1 MSMRPVQWLLGTCL
15 LCLSACTH
23 AAQKPTALF
32 DHAATLELV
41 KTLSSD
47 EMQGRLPGTAGSIAA
62 QNVII
67 ARMEAIGLKPVSDT
81 FRRPFTYGPIEG
93 ADAKPSLT
101 GVNLIGILE
110 GTGESDLTM
119 VVTAHYDHVGVLDGK
134 VYNGADDNASGV
146 GGMLAIAEH
155 FAANPPRH
163 NVIFAAL
170 DVEESHGFAGARD
183 FIRRPPIA
191 LEQIGF
197 NLNLDMLSRGDNG
210 QLWASGTSHLPAL
223 KPLVEEVA
231 EAASIDLRMG
241 YDQGGGRDDWTLLS
255 DHAVFFQAGIP
266 HLYLGVEDHADYHQ
280 PSDDFERIDQA
291 WYLSAVETAI
301 IIADAVNA
309 DLARLNDMAE
319 D

>member
-1 MSMRPVQWLLGTCL
+1 MSARLPQWLFGVCL
-15 LCLSACTH
+15 VCVSACTQ

-32 DHAATLELV
+32 DRAATLELV

-47 EMQGRLPGTAGSIAA
+47 DMQGRLPGTAASIAA
-62 QNVII
+62 QDVII
-67 ARMEAIGLKPVSDT
+67 ARMEAIGLKPVYDT
-81 FRRPFTYGPIEG
+81 FRRPFAYGAIEG
-93 ADAKPSLT
+93 AGSKPSLT
-101 GVNLIGILE
+101 GVNLIGIIE
-110 GTGESDLTM
+110 GSGESDLTM
-119 VVTAHYDHVGVLDGK
+119 VVTAHYDHVGVLDGE

-155 FAANPPRH
+155 FAATPPRH
-163 NVIFAAL
+163 SVIFAAL

-191 LEQIGF
+191 PEQMAF

-210 QLWASGTSHLPAL
+210 QLWASGASHWPAL
-223 KPLVEEVA
+223 KPLIEKVA
-231 EAASIDLRMG
+231 EAAPVDLRMG
-241 YDQGGGRDDWTLLS
+241 YDQGGGRDDWTRLS

-309 DLARLNDMAE
+309 DLARLDNMAE

>member
-1 MSMRPVQWLLGTCL
+1 MSMRPFQWLLSAGI
-15 LCLSACTH
+15 LCLSACTQ

-32 DHAATLELV
+32 DRAATLELV

-47 EMQGRLPGTAGSIAA
+47 EMQGRLPGTAASIAA
-62 QNVII
+62 QDVII
-67 ARMEAIGLKPVSDT
+67 ARMEAIGLKPISDS
-81 FRRPFTYGPIEG
+81 FRRPFTYGPIAG
-93 ADAKPSLT
+93 ADTKPSLT

-119 VVTAHYDHVGVLDGK
+119 VVTAHYDHVGVLDGE

-163 NVIFAAL
+163 SVIFAAL

-210 QLWASGTSHLPAL
+210 QLWASGTSHWLAL